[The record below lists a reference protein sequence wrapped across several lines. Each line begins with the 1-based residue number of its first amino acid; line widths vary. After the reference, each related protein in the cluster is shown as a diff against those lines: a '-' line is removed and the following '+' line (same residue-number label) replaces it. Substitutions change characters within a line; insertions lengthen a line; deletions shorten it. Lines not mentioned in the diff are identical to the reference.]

1 VPPSAAERVGEVLDN
16 RYRLDKLIG
25 RGAMA
30 DVYVAH
36 DAATNA
42 AVAIK
47 ILRLNLTLSNEDK
60 AVQRFAREAQVQ
72 AMVRHRNVAALYGSG
87 VTSRGEPYLV
97 VELLRGKSLRT
108 VIKAEG
114 QIAPARAT
122 SFAWQ
127 AVHGL
132 AAVHALNVLHR
143 DLKPAN
149 LMLEPSPGPVDRV
162 VLIDFGFATL
172 EGDARLTQ
180 QGHVVGSLTYLA
192 PERLRGEIA
201 DHRSDLYAIGVIL
214 YELLAG
220 KPPFVGEDDYDLI
233 SRHLDEVPPRVPIA
247 DAAAAAALDIVIHT
261 ALAKHPDQRY
271 ATALDMAAALET
283 AAQSIA
289 PS

>member
-1 VPPSAAERVGEVLDN
+1 VPPSASDRVGEVLDD

-30 DVYVAH
+30 DVFVAH

-47 ILRLNLTLSNEDK
+47 ILRLTMTLTSDDE
-60 AVQRFAREAQVQ
+60 AVKRFAREAQVQ

-87 VTSRGEPYLV
+87 VTGRGEPYLV

-108 VIKAEG
+108 LIKAEG
-114 QIAPARAT
+114 SVAPARAT

-127 AVHGL
+127 AVQGL
-132 AAVHALNVLHR
+132 AAVHALNMLHR

-201 DHRSDLYAIGVIL
+201 DQRSDLYAIGVIL
-214 YELLAG
+214 FELVTG
-220 KPPFVGEDDYDLI
+220 KPPFVGDDDYDLI
-233 SRHLDEVPPRVPIA
+233 AKHLDEPPPPLALA
-247 DAAAAAALDIVIHT
+247 DPAASAALEIVIGT
-261 ALAKHPDQRY
+261 ALAKHPDDRY

-283 AAQSIA
+283 AARSIA
-289 PS
+289 PT